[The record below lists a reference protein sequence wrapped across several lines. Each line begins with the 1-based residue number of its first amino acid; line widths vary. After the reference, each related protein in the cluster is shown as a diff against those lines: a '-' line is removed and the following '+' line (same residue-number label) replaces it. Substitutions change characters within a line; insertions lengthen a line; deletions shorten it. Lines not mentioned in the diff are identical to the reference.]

1 MKNYLRKIGIIAIL
15 LTLLVGSFVFADE
28 GEKEITPNALYF
40 INFDK
45 ATIVKGYTVSAFD
58 NEIKLSLAPGI
69 LSEATGVEVIQ
80 INENMPAP
88 WQLDRIS
95 KIYQFEFRNKA
106 AYDSQKPF
114 YIQFAYEEVTA
125 GYKQVFFYD
134 KNFNSWRPLP
144 TKDYPEE
151 KFVRSLIH
159 LLFARIAVF
168 SNPEIPV
175 TGRASWYAYK
185 NGNFAASPDFPKGSK
200 LRVYNTANN
209 HRQGHRSSGAG
220 GTSKFVDVEIND
232 YGPDRNLHPDRVVD
246 LDKKAFAKIAS
257 LGEGVINVRAEPL
270 KVIPDAYGRT
280 LGIAGAGATPELA
293 IASESAVVID
303 EDSEEILL
311 EKNAT
316 TTLPLASLTKLVA
329 IKVFFD
335 TRPSLDGIVTY
346 KVQDEEF
353 NYQYVNKWESA
364 KITLKDGDTLTVAD
378 LVYSALVGSA
388 NNAIETLVRVSG
400 LPRDEFIK
408 KMNETVVS
416 WGAVSTHFIEPTGLA
431 PENVS
436 SALDYAIITKKIFT
450 HPIIEKASITKEYK
464 FSTLNTKKAHRLRNA
479 NKLLEVNNGFAI
491 AGSKTGY
498 LDEAGYCLMIR
509 AKVGNKRLIAVTF
522 GNGTRDGSFM
532 ETGELIKY
540 VLRRVK

>member
-1 MKNYLRKIGIIAIL
+1 MKSYLRKIGIIAIL
-15 LTLLVGSFVFADE
+15 LTLSVGSFVFADE
-28 GEKEITPNALYF
+28 GEQGNANQYYF
-40 INFDK
+40 INLDQ
-45 ATIVKGYTVSAFD
+45 ATIIKGYTVSAFAD
-58 NEIKLSLAPGI
+58 ELKLSLVPGI
-69 LSEATGVEVIQ
+69 LSEATGVDVIQ
-80 INENMPAP
+80 INEGMPTP
-88 WQLDRIS
+88 WQLDKIS
-95 KIYQFEFRNKA
+95 NIYQFEFRNKV
-106 AYDSQKPF
+106 AYDNQKPF
-114 YIQFAYEEVTA
+114 YIQFAYEQATA

-144 TKDYPEE
+144 TKDYPKE

-159 LLFARIAVF
+159 LPFARIAIF
-168 SNPEIPV
+168 SNSEIPV
-175 TGRASWYAYK
+175 IGRASWYAYK

-200 LRVYNTANN
+200 LRVYNTEN
-209 HRQGHRSSGAG
+209 
-220 GTSKFVDVEIND
+220 SKFVDVEIND
-232 YGPDRNLHPDRVVD
+232 YGPDRNLHPGRVID
-246 LDKKAFAKIAS
+246 LDKVAFAKIAS
-257 LGEGVINVRAEPL
+257 LGEGIIDVRVEPL
-270 KVIPDAYGRT
+270 KVVPDAYGRT

-416 WGAVSTHFIEPTGLA
+416 WGATSTRFVEPTGLA

-532 ETGELIKY
+532 ETGDLIKF
-540 VLRRVK
+540 VERKIK